1 MNSCEYSRDY
11 CPAAPVI
18 EVALSA
24 GRAPAPAVTIVAL
37 LDSGADATL
46 IPRDLL
52 SQIQAPYVQTRRMR
66 GVTGTVVDVDIF
78 AVRLQING
86 TEVAGIRAIQS
97 RQGTEVILGRDFLN
111 PFIITLNGPALTCE
125 LR

>member
-1 MNSCEYSRDY
+1 MNSFEYSRDY
-11 CPAAPVI
+11 FPADPVI

-52 SQIQAPYVQTRRMR
+52 SRIQAPYVQTRRMR